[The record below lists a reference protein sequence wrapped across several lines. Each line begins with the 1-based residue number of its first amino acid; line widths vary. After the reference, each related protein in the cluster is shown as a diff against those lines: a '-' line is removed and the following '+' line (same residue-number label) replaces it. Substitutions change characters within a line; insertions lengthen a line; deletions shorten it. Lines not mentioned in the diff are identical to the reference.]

1 MTETI
6 TADAQ
11 RIVASGV
18 VIDALD
24 RDLRVGSG
32 IAAATLPRFEVR
44 DPGTGE
50 VIATVADAGAAEAE
64 AAVEQAYLAGRAWS
78 KTTLRQRSD
87 LMRHAYDLLIERGE
101 ELALVISREMG
112 KPLPEARGEVTYA
125 TDFLRWYADEAVR
138 PSGGYQLS
146 PYGDSRLLS
155 TRAPV
160 GVCLLITPWNFPLA
174 MATRKIAPALAAGC
188 TVILKPAALT
198 PLTSLLFADIL
209 REAGIPDGVVNV
221 VTTTDSAALSST
233 VMADRRVRKV
243 SFTGSTPV
251 GMKLVEQGAKNLLRT
266 SMELGGNAP
275 FLIFDDADLERTVTG
290 AMLAK
295 LRNGGQSCIA
305 ANRFLVQDGIA
316 NSFIDAFTAQMA
328 KVIVGHG
335 LGDGVTLGPLID
347 ERARTGM
354 TKLVDEAVAGGADL
368 LTGGAAIEHDGHFF
382 QPTVLD
388 RVSADSAIAR
398 AEIFGPVAAITR
410 FSGQDEAIAL
420 ANDTA
425 FGLTSYVF
433 SQDIDRALAV
443 ADRLET
449 GMVGINQGVVSNVA
463 APFGGVKHSGLGREG
478 GSEGLEEY
486 QDIRFFNIARAWQR

>member
-1 MTETI
+1 MSTLLAPDERLI
-6 TADAQ
+6 A
-11 RIVASGV
+11 ASGA

-24 RDLRVGSG
+24 QELRVGSG
-32 IAAATLPRFEVR
+32 IAAAGLPRFEVR

-50 VIATVADAGAAEAE
+50 VIATVADAGVAEAE
-64 AAVEQAYLAGRAWS
+64 AAVDQAALAGRSWS

-112 KPLPEARGEVTYA
+112 KPLREARGEVTYA

-138 PSGGYQLS
+138 PAGGYQLS

-155 TRAPV
+155 TRGPV

-174 MATRKIAPALAAGC
+174 MAARKIAPALAAGC

-233 VMADRRVRKV
+233 VMADPRVRKV

-275 FLIFDDADLERTVTG
+275 FLILDDADLDRTVAG
-290 AMLAK
+290 ALLAK

-316 NSFIDAFTAQMA
+316 ADFVDAFTAEMA
-328 KVIVGHG
+328 KITVGHG
-335 LGDGVTLGPLID
+335 LGDDVGLGPLID
-347 ERARTGM
+347 ERARTSM
-354 TKLVDEAVAGGADL
+354 TSLVAGAIQSGAEL
-368 LTGGAAIEHDGHFF
+368 LTGGSAIEHDGHFF
-382 QPTVLD
+382 QATVLD
-388 RVSADSAIAR
+388 RVPADSAIAR
-398 AEIFGPVAAITR
+398 EEIFGPIATITR
-410 FSGQDEAIAL
+410 FGTLEEGIDL
-420 ANDTA
+420 ANDTP
-425 FGLTSYVF
+425 FGLTGYVF
-433 SQDIDRALAV
+433 SQDIDRALEV

-478 GSEGLEEY
+478 GAEGLEEY
-486 QDIRFFNIARAWQR
+486 QDIRFFNIGRA